1 MGKRLCPLCFVRVP
15 WMAALAHSYGIECPG
30 CRGELELSRF
40 TRVLGALCG
49 ISGALLAIYLG
60 GTAFPGEQ
68 WAARVVEAVLGYGMF
83 SAAGVLVAGDLTV
96 RPKSSVF
103 SSPHAEK

>member
-15 WMAALAHSYGIECPG
+15 WTAALAHSYGMECPG

-40 TRVLGALCG
+40 TRVMGALCG
-49 ISGALLAIYLG
+49 IFGALLAIYLG
-60 GTAFPGEQ
+60 GTTFPGEQ
-68 WAARVVEAVLGYGMF
+68 WAARVLEAGLGYGVF

-103 SSPHAEK
+103 SFPHAEK